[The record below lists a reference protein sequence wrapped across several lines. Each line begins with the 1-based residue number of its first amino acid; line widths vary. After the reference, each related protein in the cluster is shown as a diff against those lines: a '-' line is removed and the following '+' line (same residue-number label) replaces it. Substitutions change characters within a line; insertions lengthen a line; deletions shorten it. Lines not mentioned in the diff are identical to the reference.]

1 MGTITRSF
9 ANNLTTGGVLK
20 ADAFNN
26 ASLNNVTA
34 LNVAIATGN
43 MVLLS
48 SQTASASASISF
60 TTGIDSTYKEY
71 QFWFVNMHPATN
83 GVEFQFNMSTDG
95 GSSYNVAKTTTTFEA
110 SQNEAGSS
118 TNLTYQAG
126 DDLAQGTGFQELSD
140 GIGNENDECNA
151 GTLTLFNP
159 SSTTYVKHFIA
170 TTNMYNGGDFSVND
184 FTAGY
189 GNTTSAVNAIQ
200 FKMSSGNIDEGT
212 ILMYG
217 IN

>member
-1 MGTITRSF
+1 MGSATRKI
-9 ANNLTTGGVLK
+9 ANAFSTSGVIRSTNI
-20 ADAFNN
+20 NN
-26 ASLNNVTA
+26 ASLNNITT
-34 LNVAIATGN
+34 IAGAGD
-43 MVLLS
+43 MVLIS

-71 QFWFVNMHPATN
+71 QFYFINMHPATN

-212 ILMYG
+212 ILMFG
-217 IN
+217 VN